1 MIIFQF
7 TLCYKVSG
15 KVAELYVSKVT
26 GDKTGML
33 IALTNTRMYVET
45 HSLRT
50 EAPINYRVDTGGEIL
65 FPVRTTLRGV
75 ASPGLTVNGKIHG
88 IEELRVSSN
97 VQALVS
103 EKGLSGCV
111 ACNTSYTT
119 PYVGHY
125 WFKKL
130 QVSLGGSFKVQSSA
144 QNVLAGAVHLHI
156 LHTALDYTG
165 SIKADAV
172 NIYAEYFSIEFDGS
186 TDGTGLGWPN
196 QQGPGSTSSCSGQ
209 AGAGHGGR
217 GGNGYRT
224 GCSSSHTCVGGN

>member
-172 NIYAEYFSIEFDGS
+172 NIYAEYFNIEFDAS

>member
-1 MIIFQF
+1 MITFQSPF
-7 TLCYKVSG
+7 SYKVSG
-15 KVAELYVSKVT
+15 KVAELYASKVT

-33 IALTNTRMYVET
+33 IALPNTRIYVET

-50 EAPINYRVDTGGEIL
+50 EAPVNYRVDTGGEIL

-75 ASPGLTVNGKIHG
+75 ASPGLTVNGEIHG

-103 EKGLSGCV
+103 EKGSSGCM
-111 ACNTSYTT
+111 ACNTSFTT

-125 WFKKL
+125 WFKRL
-130 QVSLGGSFKVQSSA
+130 QVSLGGSFKVQSST
-144 QNVLAGAVHLHI
+144 QNVSAGAVHLHI

-165 SIKADAV
+165 SMKADAV
-172 NIYAEYFSIEFDGS
+172 NIYAEYFSIEFDAT

-196 QQGPGSTSSCSGQ
+196 QQGPGSKSSCSGQ

-217 GGNGYRT
+217 GGYGYWT
-224 GCSSSHTCVGGN
+224 GCSSCSTSGGGN